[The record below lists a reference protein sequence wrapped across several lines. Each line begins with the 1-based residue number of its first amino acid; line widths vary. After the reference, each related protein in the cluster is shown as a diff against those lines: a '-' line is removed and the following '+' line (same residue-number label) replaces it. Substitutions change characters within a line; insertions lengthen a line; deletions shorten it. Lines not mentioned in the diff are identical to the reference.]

1 MKLSENL
8 KRVMICSGVLLMTSN
23 VVVTNNAS
31 ALEPITNNLE
41 TKLTKDI
48 KLDNFLEE
56 AREVMSK
63 EKNQLQSDEDQVFLY
78 QLVDES
84 TNELYFY
91 ENAMGEETVDIFE
104 LKDNNTDSSTDTLAN
119 LHGGIGARQYI
130 PTSGH
135 GTLTTTVTLPR
146 NVESLNG
153 TAYIY
158 SGFTGTVESDMGL
171 QFVRKIDG
179 VNNAWV
185 PYLKVGDIVFT
196 DTGTNFAP
204 GYNQV
209 QYRNGFAP
217 GADITFVVDSNY
229 NGTGRARLKQMG
241 YAIHAKLDGSGGTT
255 YLTSIIEA
263 KNSSG
268 RPSKFK
274 VLATVAGN

>member
-135 GTLTTTVTLPR
+135 GTLITTVMLPR

-153 TAYIY
+153 TAYIFWIY
-158 SGFTGTVESDMGL
+158 
-171 QFVRKIDG
+171 
-179 VNNAWV
+179 W
-185 PYLKVGDIVFT
+185 
-196 DTGTNFAP
+196 
-204 GYNQV
+204 
-209 QYRNGFAP
+209 NG
-217 GADITFVVDSNY
+217 
-229 NGTGRARLKQMG
+229 
-241 YAIHAKLDGSGGTT
+241 
-255 YLTSIIEA
+255 
-263 KNSSG
+263 
-268 RPSKFK
+268 
-274 VLATVAGN
+274 